1 MKALILGT
9 IAASL
14 AIGFA
19 INANANCVVRKVC
32 DDFPYCRL
40 VKICDNPT
48 YYQPTYPQSYVQQ
61 PRYYAQ
67 QPQSFYQAQPQ
78 GPGYQIPDF
87 HPTLP

>member
-14 AIGFA
+14 AIGYA
-19 INANANCVVRKVC
+19 INADARCIVRTVC
-32 DDFPYCRL
+32 DDFPYCRR
-40 VKICDNPT
+40 VQICDNPT
-48 YYQPTYPQSYVQQ
+48 YYYQPSYPQSYAQQ
-61 PRYYAQ
+61 PRYAQ